1 MEHIPQAERQVWVRV
16 PLECP
21 HVEGVQVEEES
32 EQAQLAPEL
41 EVQLGMDNYKT
52 ISLCTMT
59 TRGQAGVGSPGGE
72 GLCRHAEAREHFH
85 RATLSRL
92 ALITKVKDRGE
103 DEGHIDLLRS
113 GGNMCRRESSC
124 RALQTWSPP

>member
-1 MEHIPQAERQVWVRV
+1 MTLQEHLPVWAITGAPLGMNSEIPGSGGIFH
-16 PLECP
+16 P
-21 HVEGVQVEEES
+21 VEEES

-59 TRGQAGVGSPGGE
+59 TRGQELDRLVARGFAVY
-72 GLCRHAEAREHFH
+72 LTKAEAREHFH

-92 ALITKVKDRGE
+92 ALIHRGE
-103 DEGHIDLLRS
+103 EAEGHY
-113 GGNMCRRESSC
+113 
-124 RALQTWSPP
+124 